1 MLPLNREIQA
11 VKQSGRQK
19 DFFVTKPEIASLN
32 KIGSRRL

>member
-11 VKQSGRQK
+11 VKQRGRQK
-19 DFFVTKPEIASLN
+19 DFFVTKREIASLN